1 MAKKREEIDR
11 PFRAWNH
18 VAVVE
23 GPSYETSY
31 MGKGELRALTALS
44 EGVANE
50 EQQKRAL
57 DAILINICGMH
68 DLSFFPDEMG
78 GERATAFAEGK
89 RYVASQI
96 MKLLNHQSEYL
107 K

>member
-1 MAKKREEIDR
+1 MVRKEEPKR
-11 PFRAWNH
+11 PFRAWNP

-23 GPSYETSY
+23 SPSYKTSY
-31 MGKGELRALTALS
+31 MGKGELRALVALS

-57 DAILINICGMH
+57 DAILTNICGMH
-68 DLSFFPDEMG
+68 DQSFFPDEMG

-89 RYVASQI
+89 RYVAAQI
-96 MKLLNHQSEYL
+96 MQLLKNQSEYL